1 MKTLVLVDGS
11 SYLYRAFHALPD
23 LRTKANE
30 PTGAIYG
37 VLNMLRRIYKDYAP
51 DYSACVFDAKGKTFR
66 DAIYPDY
73 KATRSVM
80 PSDLDRQ
87 IEPLCEAIEAMG
99 WPLLTVEG
107 VEADDVIGTLAREA
121 ERAQVRTIIST
132 SDKDLAQLVTDN
144 VTLINTMSIPHE
156 VLDVAG
162 VKAKFGVSPEMMV
175 EYLAIIGDNI
185 DNIPGVAKAGPKTA
199 AKWLQQYGSLD
210 SLLAQAGEISGQVG
224 DNLRASLQW
233 LPRARELLEI
243 KRDVPLPVKHT
254 ELAPRTP
261 DYRKLAELFDR
272 FEFKSWRRELPEVE
286 APIVTPVAVSASYDI
301 VLSEQALASWLERV
315 SGAELTSIAIEATHP
330 DRTNARVVGLALAIE
345 PGRAAYIPLAHRY
358 AGAPQQLDRDAVLNK
373 LKPWLED
380 ASRKK
385 LGSNIKDVKHV
396 LANHGIAL
404 RGAEHDTCV
413 QSYVI
418 ESHRPHDLPQLA
430 ERHLNAKT
438 LTREEVVGRG
448 AAQIPFEQVSIER
461 AAEYCG
467 QSAAVARQVHELMSD
482 RIAKDDKLAFIY
494 REIEMPVADVLF
506 SMERHGVLLDVELLE
521 AHGRELG
528 RKIEELECEAHT
540 AAEAPFNLGSPKQ
553 IQEILFERLKLPV
566 LKKTPHGAPSTDE
579 EVLQQL
585 ALDYPLPRLI
595 LECRVLSKLKST
607 YTDKLPRMINPAT
620 GRVHTTYGQTIA
632 VTGRLSSTD
641 PNLQNI
647 PIRTAEGRRIREA
660 FIAPAGSR
668 IVSADYS
675 QVELRIMAHISQDAN
690 LLKAFRDGADVHRA
704 TASEIFGVPPNEVT
718 AEQRRYVKAINFG
731 LIYGMSAFGLSAQL
745 GIERGAAQQYMQRYF
760 ARYPGVAAYMERT
773 RETARTQGYVE
784 TVFGRRLWTPEIKG
798 PSGPRRQAAERAA
811 INAPMQGTAAD
822 LIKLAMIAVHGWL
835 SQNGMKSKLIM
846 QVHDELVLEVPEIE
860 LERITAELPRLMSNV
875 ARLSVPLMVDI
886 GSGPSWE
893 RAHS

>member
-23 LRTKANE
+23 LRTKVDE

-80 PSDLDRQ
+80 PSDLERQ

-121 ERAQVRTIIST
+121 ERAQVRTIVST

-162 VKAKFGVSPEMMV
+162 VKAKFGVPPEMMV
-175 EYLAIIGDNI
+175 EYLAIIGDSI

-199 AKWLQQYGSLD
+199 AKWLRQYGSLD
-210 SLLAQAGEISGQVG
+210 GLLAHAGEISGQVG
-224 DNLRASLQW
+224 DNLRASSQW

-286 APIVTPVAVSASYDI
+286 APIVTPVAVSASYDV

-315 SGAELTSIAIEATHP
+315 SGAELTSIAIETTHP
-330 DRTNARVVGLALAIE
+330 DRTNARVVGLAFAIE

-418 ESHRPHDLPQLA
+418 ESHRPHDLPHLA

-467 QSAAVARQVHELMSD
+467 QSAAVTLQVHELMSD
-482 RIAKDDKLAFIY
+482 RIARDDKLAFIY

-506 SMERHGVLLDVELLE
+506 SMERHGVL
-521 AHGRELG
+521 
-528 RKIEELECEAHT
+528 
-540 AAEAPFNLGSPKQ
+540 
-553 IQEILFERLKLPV
+553 
-566 LKKTPHGAPSTDE
+566 
-579 EVLQQL
+579 
-585 ALDYPLPRLI
+585 
-595 LECRVLSKLKST
+595 
-607 YTDKLPRMINPAT
+607 
-620 GRVHTTYGQTIA
+620 
-632 VTGRLSSTD
+632 
-641 PNLQNI
+641 
-647 PIRTAEGRRIREA
+647 
-660 FIAPAGSR
+660 
-668 IVSADYS
+668 
-675 QVELRIMAHISQDAN
+675 
-690 LLKAFRDGADVHRA
+690 
-704 TASEIFGVPPNEVT
+704 
-718 AEQRRYVKAINFG
+718 
-731 LIYGMSAFGLSAQL
+731 
-745 GIERGAAQQYMQRYF
+745 
-760 ARYPGVAAYMERT
+760 
-773 RETARTQGYVE
+773 
-784 TVFGRRLWTPEIKG
+784 
-798 PSGPRRQAAERAA
+798 
-811 INAPMQGTAAD
+811 
-822 LIKLAMIAVHGWL
+822 
-835 SQNGMKSKLIM
+835 
-846 QVHDELVLEVPEIE
+846 
-860 LERITAELPRLMSNV
+860 
-875 ARLSVPLMVDI
+875 
-886 GSGPSWE
+886 
-893 RAHS
+893 